1 MAYAYSAAVTAKA
14 KLGGRW
20 HYYVTVTETAVTGNT
35 DEWQI
40 DLDSLGIT
48 ALGTVKLVSASF
60 SGGSASLLDPQAGEA
75 AGAVNIYENGSAAA
89 APRFEPSSG
98 KYAAV
103 VAGIIYGQSKANG
116 TATTI
121 TTRLTIVE
129 GLHA

>member
-1 MAYAYSAAVTAKA
+1 MSYAYSAALTAKA
-14 KLGGRW
+14 RLGGRW
-20 HYYVTVTETAVTGNT
+20 HYYVTVTEAGVTGNT

-40 DLDSLGIT
+40 TLNSLGVPP
-48 ALGTVKLVSASF
+48 LGTVKLVSAAT
-60 SGGSASLLDPQAGEA
+60 SGGTATTIDPQAGEA
-75 AGAVNIYENGSAAA
+75 AAGVNIYENSAAA
-89 APRFEPSSG
+89 ASVRFEPSSG